1 MRKRFK
7 MMQNAAEE
15 EEEEEGEDEG
25 DELDFDSQEEEED
38 EGLRKLK
45 QVEEQLQRQKT
56 EVLST

>member
-45 QVEEQLQRQKT
+45 QVEEQLQRKKA

>member
-15 EEEEEGEDEG
+15 EEEEEDEG
-25 DELDFDSQEEEED
+25 DELDIDSQEEEED